1 MELEVVSGI
10 FETNSVFAISLS
22 RESLLD
28 GVRIERRSERET
40 GQLFISIGELI
51 IEENEKWS
59 IRAGVE
65 SVEITFEILDEERES
80 IQIHEYQSRNRV

>member
-1 MELEVVSGI
+1 MGLFKIVGVIIELEVVSGI

-51 IEENEKWS
+51 IEENEK
-59 IRAGVE
+59 
-65 SVEITFEILDEERES
+65 
-80 IQIHEYQSRNRV
+80 